1 MKNKLINCLVA
12 KTNIQ
17 ITFSTK
23 EQWDAYKENRTNL
36 LAIKLKNDFNIGKDF
51 QDAEKELDFVIN
63 GFNYKK
69 AVVFAMALSFIIIN
83 RNITVHAATTIVG
96 EEGLTKL
103 GEKFVGLIQ
112 MAGYWICF
120 AKGLIDIIKEVLK
133 GGEKADGIAK
143 ILIKYTLA
151 FSSFYLLPV
160 LFDMIKGSFTIAT

>member
-23 EQWDAYKENRTNL
+23 EQWDAYRENRTNL
-36 LAIKLKNDFNIGKDF
+36 LAIKLKNDFNIGKNF
-51 QDAEKELDFVIN
+51 EDAEKELDFVIN

-69 AVVFAMALSFIIIN
+69 AVVFAMALSFVIIN
-83 RNITVHAATTIVG
+83 RNITAHAATFIG
-96 EEGLTKL
+96 EDGLVSL
-103 GEKFVGLIQ
+103 GENFVGLIQ
-112 MAGYWICF
+112 TAGYWICF

-143 ILIKYTLA
+143 ILMKYTLA

-160 LFDMIKGSFTIAT
+160 LFDMIKRSFVVA